1 MICTKREQFSFFLSL
16 RSSSRLKAI
25 SARLSAARERRRES
39 ERERERALSLSLACD
54 VESKEKTT
62 TTTTTKR
69 PLTNKKCEVV
79 SQLHFQLHSLGFI
92 GPSRERDVRGVFRN
106 ISALSIPDAVAGSAG
121 RNDNKNVTI
130 VGKMRLR
137 SKATGKGGGR
147 LRRSFASP
155 SAFSPPSLTS
165 GSEKGGSL
173 RSPCPR
179 FLFCFF

>member
-1 MICTKREQFSFFLSL
+1 MICTKREQFSFFLRL

-25 SARLSAARERRRES
+25 SARLSAARERRRE
-39 ERERERALSLSLACD
+39 RESTLTLSLSLACD
-54 VESKEKTT
+54 VESKEK
-62 TTTTTKR
+62 TTTTKR

-92 GPSRERDVRGVFRN
+92 GPSREHDVRGVFRN
-106 ISALSIPDAVAGSAG
+106 INALSIPDAVAGSAG
-121 RNDNKNVTI
+121 RNDNKNVTV

-137 SKATGKGGGR
+137 SKATGKGGGGAEEKLR
-147 LRRSFASP
+147 LPER
-155 SAFSPPSLTS
+155 FSPPSLTS

-173 RSPCPR
+173 RFPCPR